1 MKGAS
6 KQLLMGLNICRGSL
20 ACEQRPQS
28 WAGTNP
34 WGTPSTS
41 LTPPK
46 APFPRAGGG
55 CGSRTVTHVCKSH
68 KNSAQV
74 TVSLCPCQARLL
86 SLAVMSLQAEGDTQT
101 QHWDPPKDRAAPL
114 PCHSSGLQMNESEP
128 EKLLIAVCSARLI
141 LTQGSPGSAAWPM
154 ENTLGD
160 KGAASLWEMTDPG
173 LFSWLEK
180 GR

>member
-101 QHWDPPKDRAAPL
+101 QHCDPPKGQGCSSALPL
-114 PCHSSGLQMNESEP
+114 LWPSNERVGARKTPDCCVLSKAHP
-128 EKLLIAVCSARLI
+128 DPRFPWFCSLAD
-141 LTQGSPGSAAWPM
+141 GKY
-154 ENTLGD
+154 LG
-160 KGAASLWEMTDPG
+160 
-173 LFSWLEK
+173 
-180 GR
+180 R